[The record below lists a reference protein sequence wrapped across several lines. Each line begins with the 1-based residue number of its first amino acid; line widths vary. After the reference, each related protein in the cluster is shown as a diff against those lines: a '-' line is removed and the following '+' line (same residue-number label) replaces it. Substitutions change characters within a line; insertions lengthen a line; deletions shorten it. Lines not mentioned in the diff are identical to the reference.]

1 MAAPPAA
8 SVAGKP
14 DCTVLGGPGRDEL
27 VGTSGDDVICGRGGD
42 DHLVGGGGDDE
53 LRGGD
58 GDDELAGGPGRDV
71 ARGEK
76 GKDVL
81 TGGGGDDTL
90 RGGKGNDQVDGQDG
104 AGARDVVRCGS
115 GKADRAFADTRHDVV
130 SGCEVVNQNDPPSN
144 ITLKPKTLTENSPV
158 GTLVGKLKATDADP
172 GDRHTFALVGG
183 KGAGDN
189 SSFTIDGKRLL
200 TAAAV
205 DFEADPTLSIRVRA
219 QDIAGARYAKSLTV
233 SVTDVAETP
242 TPTPPAP
249 CTNGTTIGEGA
260 GRTFSEPGGG
270 EYYVHNNNWNDN
282 YGGTHVITA
291 CNYDNWYVTVNIPD
305 HGDNAVEAYPNVHR
319 DYDDIPLANISSAD
333 FAGVGPKCAGC
344 IYNTAFDI
352 WIGDGLSHE
361 LMIWTE
367 NWGQRPAGNQ
377 IATSTIGGHTYQV
390 WRSGSG
396 DGGIFTYV
404 SVPEQLSGNMP
415 LNLFFAD
422 VRARGWTPTTTWQV
436 DFGVETVDT
445 NGTNQRFTF
454 TDFHVYD

>member
-1 MAAPPAA
+1 M
-8 SVAGKP
+8 
-14 DCTVLGGPGRDEL
+14 
-27 VGTSGDDVICGRGGD
+27 
-42 DHLVGGGGDDE
+42 
-53 LRGGD
+53 
-58 GDDELAGGPGRDV
+58 
-71 ARGEK
+71 
-76 GKDVL
+76 
-81 TGGGGDDTL
+81 
-90 RGGKGNDQVDGQDG
+90 
-104 AGARDVVRCGS
+104 RCGS

-130 SGCEVVNQNDPPSN
+130 SGCEVLNQNDPPTK
-144 ITLKPKTLTENSPV
+144 IKLKPKSLTENSPV
-158 GTLVGKLKATDADP
+158 GTLVGRLKATDADP
-172 GDRHTFALVGG
+172 GDKHSFALVRG

-189 SSFTIDGKRLL
+189 SSFTLDGKRLL

-205 DFEADPTLSIRVRA
+205 DFEADPSLSIRVRA

-352 WIGDGLSHE
+352 WIGDGFSHE

-377 IATSTIGGHTYQV
+377 IATSTIGGHTYEV
-390 WRSGSG
+390 WRSGFRGRRDLHLCVRPGAAEREHAAQPVLRGRARSGVDPDDHLAGRLRRG
-396 DGGIFTYV
+396 DGRHQRHEPALHLHRLPHLRLRASSIEESQPRWSSRLR
-404 SVPEQLSGNMP
+404 SVVVEQVAASLVEQVAQQP
-415 LNLFFAD
+415 CRD
-422 VRARGWTPTTTWQV
+422 PHRTHRAALDGRAGRQAARWSSRLRSNRVETPTH
-436 DFGVETVDT
+436 DPHPRRRRGP
-445 NGTNQRFTF
+445 GP
-454 TDFHVYD
+454 